1 MTHYIAEY
9 DDADIQDLIEERRAQ
24 RRYHRQ
30 LGNHP
35 DPRDPDYPE
44 MDDDEGEDE

>member
-9 DDADIQDLIEERRAQ
+9 DDSDIQDLIEESRAQ
-24 RRYHRQ
+24 RRYYRQ
-30 LGNHP
+30 LGKHP

>member
-9 DDADIQDLIEERRAQ
+9 DHDYAQELAEISRAQ
-24 RRYHRQ
+24 RRYYRQ

>member
-9 DDADIQDLIEERRAQ
+9 DDSDIQDLIEESRAQ
-24 RRYHRQ
+24 RRYYRQ